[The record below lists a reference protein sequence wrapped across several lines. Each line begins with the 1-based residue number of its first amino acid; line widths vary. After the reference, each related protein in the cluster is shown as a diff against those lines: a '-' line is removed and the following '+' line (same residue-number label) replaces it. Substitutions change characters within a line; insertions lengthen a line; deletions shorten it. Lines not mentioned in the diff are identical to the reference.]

1 MQALLFEAKLIA
13 EWRLPVT
20 ADERKCGEWLKKPA
34 LPGYASLRNRIN
46 KSKLYK

>member
-1 MQALLFEAKLIA
+1 MQALLFEETLIA
-13 EWRLPVT
+13 ERRLPVT
-20 ADERKCGEWLKKPA
+20 AVKRKCREWLKKPA